1 MRNAVTSFQLIAF
14 FASLQVASAQ
24 VIDEDAIKETPPGLE
39 VVIQGPMEEI
49 PVPIGVKE
57 VLTAVHE
64 PVESPTYHWVA
75 TCLKYVTGEWREVK
89 SPDFR
94 HRDDWDKAKIDDC
107 WGYES
112 RVKYLV
118 KVNHSTAGKGPG
130 SKEFI
135 VWYESPNFCKVK
147 TGDLQILENAFVTPR
162 ITTLFLKQKNRK
174 EEPIG
179 PCALVCC
186 TEDWTWRPNK
196 YSRFMQENYPER
208 VLRDFPKCQS
218 PSSEYKVD
226 GSEGSL
232 GGNFAQN
239 TWIWKSPTL
248 TDVQWV
254 MNFPWLNGEEFRRGD
269 ILGHY
274 DMVYTFKGPKCPICD
289 DCQWKK
295 RTPQFSCAL
304 KVDIVN
310 GVKVVRIVSGYT
322 GGDLDEPNN

>member
-75 TCLKYVTGEWREVK
+75 TCLKNVGGEWREETK
-89 SPDFR
+89 PLLR

-162 ITTLFLKQKNRK
+162 ITTLFLKQKNGK
-174 EEPIG
+174 KEPIG

-186 TEDWTWRPNK
+186 TEDWTWRPNERSK
-196 YSRFMQENYPER
+196 FMTKNYPKR
-208 VLRDFPKCQS
+208 VLRDFPECQS

-254 MNFPWLNGEEFRRGD
+254 MKFPWLNGDEFRRGY

-295 RTPQFSCAL
+295 RTPLFSCAL
-304 KVDIVN
+304 KVDIVD
-310 GVKVVRIVSGYT
+310 GVKVVRIVSQYT
-322 GGDLDEPNN
+322 GGDLNAPNN

>member
-75 TCLKYVTGEWREVK
+75 TCLKYVAGEWREVK